1 VYPLDGGLPMRRA
14 SPRQLSNHAADIS
27 AQHPI
32 QRLIV
37 GAAKIDN
44 ESELFAVFASIAG
57 LDYVA
62 KILQEALGICAIGR
76 RPVFSDVAFV
86 H

>member
-1 VYPLDGGLPMRRA
+1 
-14 SPRQLSNHAADIS
+14 
-27 AQHPI
+27 
-32 QRLIV
+32 LIV